1 MMRVAVVG
9 GGAAGVL
16 AAAHVRR
23 SNPEAQITVIDPSGR
38 PGTGAAYGTNDP
50 THLLNVPAQRMSAWP
65 DDPDHF
71 CRWLDEHAVTPM
83 ASFAPRLAY
92 GRYLRE
98 QLATADVRLEIAEV
112 VEVIPGTPVR
122 LLLDDGRSLWADT
135 VVLASGRPKGGMP
148 ESLDRAFAPVLSE
161 GSEVSV
167 GKVVVDPWAP
177 GALEALGARRPGS
190 VLVIGSGLTGVDVAL
205 HLIARGAVVTLLSRH
220 GTLPHRFRST
230 GAPAE
235 LPNLDAVDDE
245 ASLEEVRSA
254 LAADL
259 AQARESGLDWRQV
272 IDAMRPRTARL
283 WRCLGWEDQRRFL
296 REDLRDWEV
305 LRHRMPPTIADEI
318 YRALDSGQ
326 LVIEAGE
333 VAEVSLRGGGVEL
346 VVTTSEQSVRRR
358 GDAVVVAT
366 GTAWDRRSLQRS
378 SLWANLL
385 AAEVAS
391 LHPSGIGVRI
401 DADGHLIDGA
411 GRTVPNIV
419 CLGSIRQGELWETTA
434 IPEIRTQAAALAAL
448 LACDTR
454 ERPVRAPALISSAIE
469 LSGASASYAEGVR
482 RLLAVQDGASV
493 AFAAAVAED
502 PNHAR
507 AHVALAMIATERP
520 DRAGGPDA
528 VTGHLARARAALAHG
543 SDEDRSHVEAIATW
557 CEKGNVPGTDALI
570 DHLER
575 VPDDAVALLV
585 LAPSI
590 AFAGAGDALPDAWQ
604 YVEKFTGVHGEAP
617 WYLGLRAY
625 GRTEQ
630 GLWYDA
636 ADLADAA
643 LQLDPGNGNA
653 AHALSHVHYETDAH
667 GAGLKWLTDWIPGAG
682 NTQRYVP
689 HFQWH
694 AALHELAMGD
704 APAAA
709 RRYAAALAPP
719 HSKDVRCL
727 VDAGSL
733 AWRARLHPDWVTPPD
748 PMPVLSEV
756 GSLAYSPKTPFI
768 AFHALLVLAAA
779 NFPGAIRAIN
789 VPGATDE
796 QATTLRLI
804 GEGLISLTAG
814 EPRAALD
821 YLLESLPGLSSIG
834 GSRVQQEVILET
846 ALAAML
852 QLGAPGQAARLLSR
866 HRAGPGPSVTRGA
879 VN

>member
-1 MMRVAVVG
+1 MMRVAIVG

-16 AAAHVRR
+16 AAVHLRR
-23 SNPEAQITVIDPSGR
+23 RKPDAQITLIDASGR
-38 PGTGAAYGTNDP
+38 PGTGAAYGTADP

-71 CRWLDEHAVTPM
+71 CRWLEERAVTPFE
-83 ASFAPRLAY
+83 SFAPRLAY
-92 GRYLRE
+92 GRYLRD
-98 QLATADVRLEIAEV
+98 QLTVADVRIETAEV
-112 VEVIPGTPVR
+112 VGLTRGAPAR
-122 LLLDDGRSLWADT
+122 LALNDGRSLSADT
-135 VVLASGRPKGGMP
+135 VVLASGRPEGGMP
-148 ESLDRAFAPVLSE
+148 DSLDRAFAPVLAA
-161 GSEVSV
+161 GAD
-167 GKVVVDPWAP
+167 GRVVLDPWAP
-177 GALEALGARRPGS
+177 GALAALGARRPAS

-205 HLIARGAVVTLLSRH
+205 HLIARGATVTLLSRH
-220 GTLPHRFRST
+220 GALPRRFRVT
-230 GAPAE
+230 GPPTP
-235 LPNLDAVDDE
+235 LPSLDALGAEV
-245 ASLEEVRSA
+245 SLEQLRAA
-254 LAADL
+254 LGADL
-259 AQARESGLDWRQV
+259 VHARDAGWDWRQV
-272 IDAMRPRTARL
+272 IDAVRPRTARL
-283 WRCLGWEDQRRFL
+283 WRSLSWEDQRRFM
-296 REDLRDWEV
+296 REDLRQWEI
-305 LRHRMPPTIADEI
+305 LRHRMPPTIADAI
-318 YRALDSGQ
+318 HTAIDNGQ
-326 LVIEAGE
+326 LIIEAGE
-333 VAEVSLRGGGVEL
+333 VADVSLPGSDVEL
-346 VVTTSEQSVRRR
+346 VVTTSDGSMRRR

-366 GTAWDRRSLQRS
+366 GGAWDRRSLQRS
-378 SLWANLL
+378 PLWANLL
-385 AAEVAS
+385 ATDVAS
-391 LHPSGIGVRI
+391 LHPCGVGVRI
-401 DADGHLIDGA
+401 DTDGYLIDGSGGA
-411 GRTVPNIV
+411 VPDIV

-434 IPEIRTQAAALAAL
+434 IPEIRAQAAAIAEL
-448 LACDTR
+448 LADDTR
-454 ERPVRAPALISSAIE
+454 DHPARAPRLITTTPE
-469 LSGASASYAEGVR
+469 LTGAAASYAEGVR

-502 PNHAR
+502 PHHAR

-557 CEKGNVPGTDALI
+557 CEQGNAPGTAALI
-570 DHLER
+570 DHLDR
-575 VPDDAVALLV
+575 IPDDAVALLV

-590 AFAGAGDALPDAWQ
+590 AFAGAGDALPDAWK
-604 YVEKFTGVHGEAP
+604 YVERFTGVHGEAP

-643 LQLDPGNGNA
+643 LELDPGNGNA
-653 AHALSHVHYETDAH
+653 AHALTHVHYETDAH
-667 GAGLKWLTDWIPGAG
+667 GAGLKWLTDWIPGDGA
-682 NTQRYVP
+682 TQRYVP

-704 APAAA
+704 AAAAA
-709 RRYAAALAPP
+709 RRYNAFLAPP
-719 HSKDVRCL
+719 QSKGVRCL

-748 PMPVLSEV
+748 PMLLLAEV
-756 GSLAYSPKTPFI
+756 DSLAYKPQTPFI

-779 NFPGAIRAIN
+779 NDPSAIRAID
-789 VPGATDE
+789 VPGATDA

-804 GEGLISLTAG
+804 GEGLIALTAG

-821 YLLESLPGLSSIG
+821 YLLESLPGLPSIG

-866 HRAGPGPSVTRGA
+866 HRAAPGPQVTRGA